1 MIWHSVTTTLH
12 VYLFW
17 KTNCFDF
24 PFENV
29 LSIKSLICVSV
40 LQTVRV
46 LLTSLNCYMST
57 LRLVHHALFLKH
69 ACSKSNNTNAR
80 LMAFALSLALDRTFG
95 KHDGN
100 LSHGKFLLFFFDHS
114 FSKSTISQIS
124 SGITELSSRLDD
136 CIAKLS
142 IHNCLQTRH

>member
-1 MIWHSVTTTLH
+1 MIWHPVTTTLH
-12 VYLFW
+12 VYLSW
-17 KTNCFDF
+17 KTDKLLWLPIRKRIRYKVAC
-24 PFENV
+24 
-29 LSIKSLICVSV
+29 ICV
-40 LQTVRV
+40 LV

-80 LMAFALSLALDRTFG
+80 LMAFAISLALDRTFG

-100 LSHGKFLLFFFDHS
+100 LSHGKKKLFFFDHS